1 MIDVF
6 MESTTALYS
15 FRAAKR
21 KDIYKQ
27 LLITLLRKV
36 VCYDELRLYPWLTT
50 NVPVE
55 ELLLE
60 SECNS
65 PAQYVA

>member
-36 VCYDELRLYPWLTT
+36 VCYDELRLYP
-50 NVPVE
+50 
-55 ELLLE
+55 
-60 SECNS
+60 
-65 PAQYVA
+65 